1 MKTITPA
8 LQTFLLDTAPLEFNR
23 VDLCTIALSNGDT
36 LRVLWGGNVNIT
48 YGGNTYYAA
57 EYGTWERGPYSNSA
71 TYRPGG
77 GSMNLTALM
86 NTQGEDAV
94 YYPGTT
100 TTLLEAVNAGLFNAA
115 QVNIQTIFW
124 PTGLYPNLPTTTF
137 SLAAN
142 ANTGWPGGTTSGVA
156 MGTMQLN
163 TGQIGACENT
173 GRSKVSFK
181 LFDLLYI
188 LNRPAPPFQLQ
199 TACRHV
205 LFDAG
210 CTLLKANFTSTPQ
223 TLDST
228 ATTLYLT
235 LDLAAHQTG
244 HSYAFGNLILVS
256 GVPYMCTTAGKSA
269 ATAPTF
275 HPTRAAITTDG
286 STLVWTSMNQ
296 AYPQGYVTFTSG
308 NNSGLSYSVKAQV
321 IASGKLQ
328 LQLLKP
334 TALSVS
340 HTDAVE
346 LVPGCDKT
354 IPTCTNVYNNLV
366 HIGNPGVFTPNPEL
380 AQ

>member
-1 MKTITPA
+1 MKIITPA

-23 VDLCTIALSNGDT
+23 VDLCTIELSNGDF
-36 LRVLWGGNVNIT
+36 LYVNWGGNINIT
-48 YGGNTYYAA
+48 YNGNTYYSAQF
-57 EYGTWERGPYSNSA
+57 GTWERGPFTGTAAFRPSA
-71 TYRPGG
+71 
-77 GSMNLTALM
+77 GSMDLTALM
-86 NTQGEDAV
+86 NTQGPNAV

-100 TTLLEAVNAGLFNAA
+100 TTLLEAVNAGLFNSAV
-115 QVNIQTIFW
+115 VNIQTIYW
-124 PTGLYPNLPTTTF
+124 PTGLTPNLPTTQF
-137 SLAAN
+137 YLPAN
-142 ANTGWPGGTTSGVA
+142 ANTGWAGGMTSGVG

-173 GRSKVSFK
+173 GRSKVTFK
-181 LFDLLYI
+181 LFDFFYI
-188 LNRPAPPFQLQ
+188 LNRPAPPFKLQ

-210 CTLLKANFTSTPQ
+210 CTLSKANFVSTAQ

-228 ATTLYLT
+228 ATTLYIT
-235 LDLAAHQTG
+235 LDLAAHQTS
-244 HSYAFGNLILVS
+244 HAYLFGNMILVS
-256 GVPYMCTTAGKSA
+256 GIPYMCTTAGTSA
-269 ATAPTF
+269 GSAPTF
-275 HPTRAAITTDG
+275 NTARGSVTNDG
-286 STLVWTSMNQ
+286 SAVWTSQNQ

-308 NNSGLSYSVKAQV
+308 NNNGLSYSVKAQV
-321 IASGKLQ
+321 ISGSKLQ

-340 HTDAVE
+340 DTDTVE

-354 IPTCTNVYNNLV
+354 VNTCTNVFDNLI